1 MAITLISNIKQANN
15 GTFWLV
21 DSNDIRGGLYHVDQ
35 KAEMDVLPAANLK
48 EGMLCYVAD
57 EERFYQ
63 YKKDAEG
70 NLAFDVWKVGFDKTE
85 TFTELDNKT
94 IINSII
100 ANSGLIDK
108 LQDQIDAITG
118 TGEGGDAT
126 TIAGLNAQLA
136 SLKNTIGKA
145 TEGGTPGTGLIKR
158 VEDVEAGLAAH
169 THEIAEVNGLQGALD
184 AKASVSALNELKALV
199 GTLPQDAAATTV
211 VGYVDKKVADL
222 VGTAPDALNTLQ
234 ELAAAIKNDANV
246 VDTLDNA
253 IGQKADKTAL
263 DELAALVETNKGAA
277 DGIGTRVTALE
288 GLLDGFGGTDEPAT
302 VKSALDTLKEL
313 VDKKVDQNAV
323 NTTVAGVVQ
332 NLALSGSEDD
342 NGLTIS
348 LDLGEGESAVQLG
361 KVNIPVVTAQE
372 IETIIASLNEEAAK

>member
-15 GTFWLV
+15 GKFWLV

-35 KAEMDVLPAANLK
+35 KAEMQVLPVDNLK
-48 EGMLCYVAD
+48 EGMLCYVAA
-57 EERFYQ
+57 EQRFYQ

-70 NLAFDVWKVGFDKTE
+70 NLAFDVWKVGFDKSE

-136 SLKNTIGKA
+136 SLKNTLGKA
-145 TEGGTPGTGLIKR
+145 TEGGVTGTGLIKR

-169 THEIAEVNGLQGALD
+169 THEIADVTGLQPALD
-184 AKASVSALNELKALV
+184 AKADKTDFDGLKALV
-199 GTLPQDAAATTV
+199 GELPEGATADNV
-211 VGYVDKKVADL
+211 VGYVDEKVAAL
-222 VGTAPDALNTLQ
+222 VGSAPDALDTLQ

-246 VDTLDNA
+246 VDTLNSA
-253 IGQKADKTAL
+253 IGQKADKSAL
-263 DELAALVETNKGAA
+263 EQLAAEVETNKGASDA
-277 DGIGTRVTALE
+277 VNTRVSDLEAL
-288 GLLDGFGGTDEPAT
+288 LAGFGGAEQPAT
-302 VKSALDTLKEL
+302 VKDALTQLQETLNT
-313 VDKKVDQNAV
+313 KVDQNTV
-323 NTTVAGVVQ
+323 NTTVAGALQ
-332 NLALSGSEDD
+332 GLALTGSEDAD
-342 NGLTIS
+342 SLTIS
-348 LDLGEGESAVQLG
+348 LDLGQGKDAVQLG
-361 KVNIPVVTAQE
+361 KVDIPVVTATEVEQ
-372 IETIIASLNEEAAK
+372 IIAGLDSEK

>member
-15 GTFWLV
+15 GKFWLV

-35 KAEMDVLPAANLK
+35 KAEMQVLPVDNLK
-48 EGMLCYVAD
+48 EGMLCYVAA
-57 EERFYQ
+57 EQRFYQ

-70 NLAFDVWKVGFDKTE
+70 NLAFDVWKVGFDKSE

-136 SLKNTIGKA
+136 SLKNTLGKA

-169 THEIAEVNGLQGALD
+169 THEIADVTGLQPALD
-184 AKASVSALNELKALV
+184 AKADKTDFDGLKALV
-199 GTLPQDAAATTV
+199 GELPQDATANNV
-211 VGYVDKKVADL
+211 VGYVDEKVAKL
-222 VGTAPDALNTLQ
+222 VGSAPDTLDTLQ
-234 ELAAAIKNDANV
+234 ELAAALNNQPDAV
-246 VDTLDNA
+246 ASLTA
-253 IGQKADKTAL
+253 TIGQKADKSAL
-263 DELAALVETNKGAA
+263 EQLAAEVETNKGAS
-277 DGIGTRVTALE
+277 DTVSGKVTTLE
-288 GLLDGFGGTDEPAT
+288 GLLEGFGGADEPAT
-302 VKSALDTLKEL
+302 VKSALDSLKEL
-313 VDKKVDQNAV
+313 VDTKVDQNTV
-323 NTTVAGVVQ
+323 NTTVAGALQ
-332 NLALSGSEDD
+332 GLALTGSEDAD
-342 NGLTIS
+342 SLTIS
-348 LDLGEGESAVQLG
+348 LDLGEGPGAVQLG
-361 KVNIPVVTAQE
+361 KVDIPVVTATEVEQ
-372 IETIIASLNEEAAK
+372 IIASLDSEVK

>member
-15 GTFWLV
+15 GKFWLV

-35 KAEMDVLPAANLK
+35 KAEMQVLPVDNLK
-48 EGMLCYVAD
+48 EGMLCYVAA
-57 EERFYQ
+57 EQRFYQ

-70 NLAFDVWKVGFDKTE
+70 NLAFDVWKVGFDKSE

-136 SLKNTIGKA
+136 SLKNTLGKA
-145 TEGGTPGTGLIKR
+145 TEGGVTGTGLIKR

-169 THEIAEVNGLQGALD
+169 THEIADVTGLQPALD
-184 AKASVSALNELKALV
+184 TKANKTDFDGLKALV
-199 GTLPQDAAATTV
+199 GELPEGATADNV
-211 VGYVDKKVADL
+211 VGYVDEKVAAL
-222 VGTAPDALNTLQ
+222 VGSAPDALDTLQ

-246 VDTLDNA
+246 VDTLNST
-253 IGQKADKTAL
+253 IGQKADKSAL
-263 DELAALVETNKGAA
+263 ETLQQLVESNKGEA
-277 DGIGTRVTALE
+277 DTVSTKVTALE
-288 GLLDGFGGTDEPAT
+288 GLLDGFGGAEQPAT
-302 VKSALDTLKEL
+302 VKDALDSLKEL
-313 VDKKVDQNAV
+313 VDTKVDQNTV
-323 NTTVAGVVQ
+323 NTTVAGALQ
-332 NLALSGSEDD
+332 GLALTGSEDAD
-342 NGLTIS
+342 SLTIS
-348 LDLGEGESAVQLG
+348 LDLGQGKDAVQLG
-361 KVNIPVVTAQE
+361 KVDIPVVTATEVEQ
-372 IETIIASLNEEAAK
+372 IIASLDSEVK

>member
-15 GTFWLV
+15 GKFWLV

-35 KAEMDVLPAANLK
+35 KAEMQVLPVDNLK
-48 EGMLCYVAD
+48 EGMLCYVAA
-57 EERFYQ
+57 EQRFYQ

-70 NLAFDVWKVGFDKTE
+70 NLAFDVWKVGFDKSE

-136 SLKNTIGKA
+136 SLKNTLGKA
-145 TEGGTPGTGLIKR
+145 TEGGTPGSGLIKR

-169 THEIAEVNGLQGALD
+169 THEIADVTGLQPALD
-184 AKASVSALNELKALV
+184 AKANKADFDGLKALV
-199 GTLPQDAAATTV
+199 GELPEGATADNV
-211 VGYVDKKVADL
+211 VGYVDEKVAAL
-222 VGTAPDALNTLQ
+222 VGSAPDALDTLQ

-246 VDTLDNA
+246 VDTLNSA
-253 IGQKADKTAL
+253 IGQKADQSAL
-263 DELAALVETNKGAA
+263 ETLQQLVETNKGEA
-277 DGIGTRVTALE
+277 DTVSGRVDDLEAL
-288 GLLDGFGGTDEPAT
+288 LAGFGGAEQPAT
-302 VKSALDTLKEL
+302 VKDALDSLKEL
-313 VDKKVDQNAV
+313 VDTKVDQNTV
-323 NTTVAGVVQ
+323 NTTVAGALQ
-332 NLALSGSEDD
+332 GLALTGSEDAD
-342 NGLTIS
+342 SLTIS
-348 LDLGEGESAVQLG
+348 LDLGQGKDAVQLG
-361 KVNIPVVTAQE
+361 KVDIPVVTVTEVEQ
-372 IETIIASLNEEAAK
+372 IIASLDSEVK

>member
-15 GTFWLV
+15 GKFWLV

-35 KAEMDVLPAANLK
+35 KAEMQVLPVDNLK
-48 EGMLCYVAD
+48 EGMLCYVAA
-57 EERFYQ
+57 EQRFYQ

-70 NLAFDVWKVGFDKTE
+70 NLAFDVWKVGFDKSE

-136 SLKNTIGKA
+136 SLKNTLGKA
-145 TEGGTPGTGLIKR
+145 TEGGTSGSGLIKR

-169 THEIAEVNGLQGALD
+169 THEIADVTGLQPALD
-184 AKASVSALNELKALV
+184 AKANKTDFDGLKALV
-199 GTLPQDAAATTV
+199 GELPEGATANNV
-211 VGYVDKKVADL
+211 VGYVDEKVAKL
-222 VGTAPDALNTLQ
+222 VGSAPDALDTLQ

-246 VDTLDNA
+246 VDTLNSA
-253 IGQKADKTAL
+253 IGQKADKSAL
-263 DELAALVETNKGAA
+263 EQLAAKVETNKDASDA
-277 DGIGTRVTALE
+277 VGTRVSDLEAL
-288 GLLDGFGGTDEPAT
+288 LAGFGGADEPVT
-302 VKSALDTLKEL
+302 VKSALDKLQETLNT
-313 VDKKVDQNAV
+313 KVDQNTV
-323 NTTVAGVVQ
+323 NTTVAGALQ
-332 NLALSGSEDD
+332 GLALTGSEDAD
-342 NGLTIS
+342 SLTIS
-348 LDLGEGESAVQLG
+348 LDLGEGPGAVQLG
-361 KVNIPVVTAQE
+361 KVDIPVVTVTEVEQ
-372 IETIIASLNEEAAK
+372 IIAGLDSEVK

>member
-15 GTFWLV
+15 GKFWLV

-35 KAEMDVLPAANLK
+35 KAEMQVLPVDNLK
-48 EGMLCYVAD
+48 EGMLCYVAA
-57 EERFYQ
+57 EQRFYQ

-70 NLAFDVWKVGFDKTE
+70 NLAFDVWKVGFDKSE

-136 SLKNTIGKA
+136 SLKNTLGKA

-169 THEIAEVNGLQGALD
+169 THEIADVTGLQPALD
-184 AKASVSALNELKALV
+184 AKADKTDFDGLKALV
-199 GTLPQDAAATTV
+199 GTLPETTDATNV
-211 VGYVDKKVADL
+211 VGYVDKKVAKL
-222 VGTAPDALNTLQ
+222 VGSAPDALDTLQ

-246 VDTLDNA
+246 VDTLNSA
-253 IGQKADKTAL
+253 IGQKADQSAL
-263 DELAALVETNKGAA
+263 ETLQQLVETNKGEA
-277 DGIGTRVTALE
+277 DAVDTRVSDLE
-288 GLLDGFGGTDEPAT
+288 ALLDGFGGAEQPAT
-302 VKSALDTLKEL
+302 VKDALDSLKEL
-313 VDKKVDQNAV
+313 VDTKVDQNTV
-323 NTTVAGVVQ
+323 NTTVAGALQ
-332 NLALSGSEDD
+332 GLALTGSEDAD
-342 NGLTIS
+342 SLTIS
-348 LDLGEGESAVQLG
+348 LDLGKDPGAVQLG
-361 KVNIPVVTAQE
+361 KVDIPVVTATE
-372 IETIIASLNEEAAK
+372 VEAIIAGLDKEE

>member
-15 GTFWLV
+15 GKFWLV

-35 KAEMDVLPAANLK
+35 KAEMQVLPVDNLK
-48 EGMLCYVAD
+48 EGMLCYVAA
-57 EERFYQ
+57 EQRFYQ

-70 NLAFDVWKVGFDKTE
+70 NLAFDVWKVGFDKSE

-136 SLKNTIGKA
+136 SLKNTLGKA
-145 TEGGTPGTGLIKR
+145 TEGGVTGTGLIKR

-169 THEIAEVNGLQGALD
+169 THEIADVTGLQPALD
-184 AKASVSALNELKALV
+184 AKADKTDFDGLKALV
-199 GTLPQDAAATTV
+199 GELPEGATADNV
-211 VGYVDKKVADL
+211 VGYVDEKVAAL
-222 VGTAPDALNTLQ
+222 VGSAPDALDTLQ

-246 VDTLDNA
+246 VDTLNSA
-253 IGQKADKTAL
+253 IGQKADKSAL
-263 DELAALVETNKGAA
+263 EQLAAEVETNKGASDA
-277 DGIGTRVTALE
+277 VNTRVSDLEAL
-288 GLLDGFGGTDEPAT
+288 LAGFGGAEQPAT
-302 VKSALDTLKEL
+302 VKDALTQLQETLNT
-313 VDKKVDQNAV
+313 KVDQNAV
-323 NTTVAGVVQ
+323 NTTVAAALQG
-332 NLALSGSEDD
+332 LALTGSEDAD
-342 NGLTIS
+342 SLTIS
-348 LDLGEGESAVQLG
+348 LDLGEGEGAVQLG
-361 KVNIPVVTAQE
+361 KVDIPVVTATEVEQ
-372 IETIIASLNEEAAK
+372 IIAGLDSEK